1 MTLNAFKWKLVGAFA
16 ALYLIWGSTYL
27 AIRFA
32 LETLP
37 PFTMAGA
44 RFVVAGMMLYG
55 WARRRGA
62 ASPAP
67 RHWPPALLIGAL
79 LLLLGNGGVVWAEQS
94 LSSGMTALLIATEPL
109 FLVLLDWLRPGGRRP
124 SWTVAAGL
132 ILGFFGT
139 SLLFAPWSPPR
150 MSAFNWLG
158 AASVLLASI
167 AWAAGSLYALRAEQP
182 SSQFVSTGMQMICGG
197 VWLLLA
203 GLLAGEWKAINLAH
217 ASLRSWIAV
226 LYLLVFGSLIGFT
239 AYVWLLRVT
248 TPARASTY
256 AYVNPVVAV
265 FLGWLLAGEVVT
277 ARMLLAMGVI
287 IAAVV
292 LIISRQG
299 DAATQTLLQ
308 PEALQEG
315 IEDGLCASK

>member
-1 MTLNAFKWKLVGAFA
+1 MTANAFKRKLVGAFA

-32 LETLP
+32 VETLP

-55 WARRRGA
+55 WARLRGA

-67 RHWPPALLIGAL
+67 RHWPPALLIGIL
-79 LLLLGNGGVVWAEQS
+79 LLLLGSGGVVWAEQS
-94 LSSGMTALLIATEPL
+94 LSSGMTALLIATEPM

-124 SWTVAAGL
+124 SWTVAGAL

-150 MSAFNWLG
+150 MSAFDWLG
-158 AASVLLASI
+158 AASVVLASV

-182 SSQFVSTGMQMICGG
+182 SSPFLSTGMQMLCGG
-197 VWLLLA
+197 AWLLLA
-203 GLLAGEWKAINLAH
+203 GSLTGEWRTINLAH

-226 LYLLVFGSLIGFT
+226 SYLLVFGSLIAFT
-239 AYVWLLRVT
+239 AYVWLLKAT

-265 FLGWLLAGEVVT
+265 FLGWSLADEVLT

-292 LIISRQG
+292 LIISRHG
-299 DAATQTLLQ
+299 EAAPRTLLQ
-308 PEALQEG
+308 P
-315 IEDGLCASK
+315 DDRLCASK

>member
-1 MTLNAFKWKLVGAFA
+1 MTANAFKRKLVGAFA

-32 LETLP
+32 VETLP

-55 WARRRGA
+55 WARLRGA

-67 RHWPPALLIGAL
+67 RHWPPALLIGIL
-79 LLLLGNGGVVWAEQS
+79 LLLLGSGGVVWAEQS
-94 LSSGMTALLIATEPL
+94 LSSGMTALLIATEPM

-124 SWTVAAGL
+124 SWTVAGAL

-150 MSAFNWLG
+150 ISAFDWLG
-158 AASVLLASI
+158 AASVVLASV

-182 SSQFVSTGMQMICGG
+182 SSPFLSTGMQMLCGG
-197 VWLLLA
+197 AWLLLA
-203 GLLAGEWKAINLAH
+203 GSLTGEWRTINLAH

-226 LYLLVFGSLIGFT
+226 SYLLVFGSLIAFT
-239 AYVWLLRVT
+239 AYVWLLKAT

-265 FLGWLLAGEVVT
+265 FLGWSLADEVLT

-292 LIISRQG
+292 LIISRHG
-299 DAATQTLLQ
+299 EAAPRTLLQ
-308 PEALQEG
+308 P
-315 IEDGLCASK
+315 DDRLCASK